1 MIMFL
6 LLFLIVNF
14 LIFFNLDFLL
24 KLININDLP
33 DKKLKL
39 HKNKTPL
46 AGGII
51 IFFNLLITVV
61 WQSFFS
67 DNFLM
72 LDKIILSKRD
82 ILSII
87 FLMFS
92 FFLVGLY
99 DDKYHVAPLNKLLF
113 VILVSIIVLLIN
125 NDLIISN
132 LSFSFLKNKIFL
144 NNLSFFFTIFCIVIL
159 KNALNFYDGVNGQ
172 SGIYYL
178 VVFLFLFL
186 ISDYNFFY
194 LTIIVSLTFVL
205 LLNLYNKVFF
215 GDNGVYLVSTLIIIS
230 LIYEYNLTKNILYAD
245 QIFLILILPGI
256 DLVRLTIERLV
267 LGKNPLFGDRN
278 HLHHLLIKK
287 FNLMITN
294 VFLLI
299 LNILPIVLFYLDIKF
314 INICILFLTIYLIII
329 IFLKKSQSSNR

>member
-1 MIMFL
+1 MMFL
-6 LLFLIVNF
+6 SLFLIVNF
-14 LIFFNLDFLL
+14 LIFFNLNFFS
-24 KLININDLP
+24 KLININDSP

-39 HKNKTPL
+39 HNNKTPL
-46 AGGII
+46 VGGII

-72 LDKIILSKRD
+72 MEKIFFSIRD
-82 ILSII
+82 IFSII
-87 FLMFS
+87 FLILS

-99 DDKYHVAPLNKLLF
+99 DDKYNITPLNKLLF
-113 VILVSIIVLLIN
+113 ITLVSIIVLLIN
-125 NDLIISN
+125 NDLIVSK

-144 NNLSFFFTIFCIVIL
+144 NNLSIFFTIFCIVIL

-205 LLNLYNKVFF
+205 LLNLNNKLFF

-230 LIYEYNLTKNILYAD
+230 LIYEYNITKNILYVD

-267 LGKNPLFGDRN
+267 SGKNPFFGDRN

-294 VFLLI
+294 VFLFTF
-299 LNILPIVLFYLDIKF
+299 NVLPIVLFYLDIKF

-329 IFLKKSQSSNR
+329 VFLKKSQSSNR

>member
-1 MIMFL
+1 MMFL
-6 LLFLIVNF
+6 SLFFIVNF
-14 LIFFNLDFLL
+14 LIFFNLDFFS
-24 KLININDLP
+24 KLININDSP

-46 AGGII
+46 VGGII
-51 IFFNLLITVV
+51 VFFNLLIAVV

-67 DNFLM
+67 DNFFM
-72 LDKIILSKRD
+72 LEKIFFSKRD
-82 ILSII
+82 VFSII
-87 FLMFS
+87 FLTLS

-99 DDKYHVAPLNKLLF
+99 DDKYSIAPLNKLLF
-113 VILVSIIVLLIN
+113 IILVSIIVLSIN
-125 NDLIISN
+125 NDLIVSK
-132 LSFSFLKNKIFL
+132 LSFSFLKKKILL
-144 NNLSFFFTIFCIVIL
+144 NNLSIFFTIFCIVIL

-178 VVFLFLFL
+178 VVFLFLFFK
-186 ISDYNFFY
+186 SDYNFFY

-205 LLNLYNKVFF
+205 LLNLNNKLFF

-230 LIYEYNLTKNILYAD
+230 LIYEYNITKNILYVD
-245 QIFLILILPGI
+245 EIFLILILPGI

-267 LGKNPLFGDRN
+267 FGKNPLFGDRN

-294 VFLLI
+294 IFLFI
-299 LNILPIVLFYLDIKF
+299 LNIFPIVLFYLDVRF
-314 INICILFLTIYLIII
+314 INICILFLTIYFVVFISLQ
-329 IFLKKSQSSNR
+329 KSQSSNI

>member
-1 MIMFL
+1 MMFL
-6 LLFLIVNF
+6 SLFLIVNF
-14 LIFFNLDFLL
+14 LIFFNLNFFS
-24 KLININDLP
+24 KLININDSP

-39 HKNKTPL
+39 HNNKTPL
-46 AGGII
+46 VGGII

-72 LDKIILSKRD
+72 MEKIFFSIRD
-82 ILSII
+82 IFSII
-87 FLMFS
+87 FLILS

-99 DDKYHVAPLNKLLF
+99 DDKYNITPLNKLLF
-113 VILVSIIVLLIN
+113 ITLVSIIVLLIN
-125 NDLIISN
+125 NDLIFSK

-144 NNLSFFFTIFCIVIL
+144 KNLSIFFTIFCIVIL

-205 LLNLYNKVFF
+205 LLNLNNKLFF

-230 LIYEYNLTKNILYAD
+230 LIYEYNITKNILYVD

-267 LGKNPLFGDRN
+267 SGKNPFFGDRN

-294 VFLLI
+294 VFLFTF
-299 LNILPIVLFYLDIKF
+299 NVLPIVLFYLDIKF

-329 IFLKKSQSSNR
+329 VFLKKSQSSNR